1 MGETPSHESSPG
13 PGSLSAV
20 LGAVNHLRW
29 DGKWRERGIENEE
42 RWTVMEK
49 KEKYV
54 QVNEEKGWRDWKRSH
69 RQKERMRWGSEK
81 ERSDSLLKNEVYET
95 GECLASFRFFPI
107 HSHLFFFSLSLL
119 FSCFKTKRFVKRETD
134 IFIPHF
140 VSIIALMMLCLKERK
155 TRMYLEGQFVSF
167 LFSTPC
173 LFSLKK
179 HSSPTQQL
187 KQLFLFSFLIPQKAT

>member
-1 MGETPSHESSPG
+1 MDGEIG
-13 PGSLSAV
+13 
-20 LGAVNHLRW
+20 
-29 DGKWRERGIENEE
+29 RGVTD
-42 RWTVMEK
+42 RK
-49 KEKYV
+49 
-54 QVNEEKGWRDWKRSH
+54 
-69 RQKERMRWGSEK
+69 KERMRWGSEK

-95 GECLASFRFFPI
+95 GECLASSRFFPI
-107 HSHLFFFSLSLL
+107 HSHLFLSLSLLSLPFSLLSLL

-173 LFSLKK
+173 LFLLS
-179 HSSPTQQL
+179 
-187 KQLFLFSFLIPQKAT
+187 QKAFQSNPNN